1 MSLKG
6 IKKDRKKNVWTKV
19 LCCALTGRE
28 GQKLVMEY
36 LPLGSLSKYLPEHK
50 HELDTRQLL
59 VFAQQ
64 ICEVCFGFFCC
75 FFAGGVKIY

>member
-6 IKKDRKKNVWTKV
+6 IKKGRKKERVNKYM
-19 LCCALTGRE
+19 LYCALTGRE
-28 GQKLVMEY
+28 GQQLIMEY

-64 ICEVCFGFFCC
+64 ICEVCFGE
-75 FFAGGVKIY
+75 GGVF